1 MNKTELIE
9 VLAEKS
15 GATKLLTEK
24 VINAYLET
32 VMDTV
37 AKGDTVSL
45 VVGFG
50 AFSKVHRNARTG
62 RNPANGQTIQLP
74 ATELPKFVP
83 GKIFKDKVKG
93 Q

>member
-9 VLAEKS
+9 VLAEKA
-15 GATKLLTEK
+15 GTTKLITEK

-32 VMDTV
+32 VIETV

-45 VVGFG
+45 VGFG
-50 AFSKVHRNARTG
+50 VFSKAHRSARTG

-74 ATELPKFVP
+74 ATDLPKFVP

>member
-9 VLAEKS
+9 VLAEKA
-15 GATKLLTEK
+15 GTTKLLTEK
-24 VINAYLET
+24 VINAYIET

-37 AKGDTVSL
+37 ANGENVSF
-45 VVGFG
+45 VGFG
-50 AFSKVHRNARTG
+50 VFSKTHRNARTG

-74 ATELPKFVP
+74 ATDLPKFVP
-83 GKIFKDKVKG
+83 GKTFKDKVKA

>member
-1 MNKTELIE
+1 MNKTELME

-45 VVGFG
+45 VGFG

>member
-45 VVGFG
+45 VGFG

-62 RNPANGQTIQLP
+62 RNPANGQIQLP

>member
-9 VLAEKS
+9 VLAEKA
-15 GATKLLTEK
+15 GTTKLLTEK

-37 AKGDTVSL
+37 AKGENVSL
-45 VVGFG
+45 VGFG
-50 AFSKVHRNARTG
+50 VFSKAHRNARSG

-74 ATELPKFVP
+74 ATDLPKFVP

>member
-9 VLAEKS
+9 VLAEKT

-24 VINAYLET
+24 VINAYLKT

-37 AKGDTVSL
+37 AKGENVS

-50 AFSKVHRNARTG
+50 AFSKAHRNARLIYICYCPFTLSLKVLPGTNFG
-62 RNPANGQTIQLP
+62 RSVA
-74 ATELPKFVP
+74 
-83 GKIFKDKVKG
+83 DS
-93 Q
+93 

>member
-9 VLAEKS
+9 VLAEKT

-37 AKGDTVSL
+37 AKGETVS

-50 AFSKVHRNARTG
+50 AFSKAHRW
-62 RNPANGQTIQLP
+62 
-74 ATELPKFVP
+74 
-83 GKIFKDKVKG
+83 IFLIISAGFSQISVSVL
-93 Q
+93 

>member
-9 VLAEKS
+9 VLAEKA
-15 GATKLLTEK
+15 GTTKLITEK

-32 VMDTV
+32 VIETV

-45 VVGFG
+45 VGFG
-50 AFSKVHRNARTG
+50 VFSKAHRNARTG

-74 ATELPKFVP
+74 ATDLPKFVP

>member
-9 VLAEKS
+9 VLAEKT

-37 AKGDTVSL
+37 AKGENVS

-50 AFSKVHRNARTG
+50 AFSKAHRNARAG
-62 RNPANGQTIQLP
+62 RNPANGQTIHLSL
-74 ATELPKFVP
+74 TPKSLGPQSAF
-83 GKIFKDKVKG
+83 GFN
-93 Q
+93 

>member
-9 VLAEKS
+9 VLAEKA
-15 GATKLLTEK
+15 GTTKLLTEK

-45 VVGFG
+45 VGFG
-50 AFSKVHRNARTG
+50 AFSKARTG

-83 GKIFKDKVKG
+83 GKVFKDKVKA

>member
-9 VLAEKS
+9 VLAEKA
-15 GATKLLTEK
+15 GTTKLLTEK

-45 VVGFG
+45 VGFG
-50 AFSKVHRNARTG
+50 ALSLV
-62 RNPANGQTIQLP
+62 TI
-74 ATELPKFVP
+74 
-83 GKIFKDKVKG
+83 
-93 Q
+93 

>member
-45 VVGFG
+45 VGFG
-50 AFSKVHRNARTG
+50 AFSKAHRNARTG
-62 RNPANGQTIQLP
+62 RNPASGQTIQLS
-74 ATELPKFVP
+74 ATDLPKFVP
-83 GKIFKDKVKG
+83 GKTFKDKVKG

>member
-9 VLAEKS
+9 VLAEKT

-37 AKGDTVSL
+37 AKGENVS

-50 AFSKVHRNARTG
+50 AFSKAHRNARTG
-62 RNPANGQTIQLP
+62 RNPSNGQAIQLP
-74 ATELPKFVP
+74 ATDLPKFVP
-83 GKIFKDKVKG
+83 GKIFKDKVKA